1 MGHQRRGC
9 SGTGDQLHSTRAV
22 QGCGASAGA
31 EAPVG
36 IKIRYKVIYNNDRF
50 LPPVVCEGRFVD
62 MLHFEKLM
70 EINARM
76 DRQTQFMEQL

>member
-1 MGHQRRGC
+1 MGNQRRGYYRKREERHP
-9 SGTGDQLHSTRAV
+9 SGEVSGS
-22 QGCGASAGA
+22 GAGA
-31 EAPVG
+31 GAPAVLG

-50 LPPVVCEGRFVD
+50 APPVVCEGLFVD

-76 DRQTQFMEQL
+76 DRQTQYMEQL